1 MTDRPVNLD
10 LGMSS
15 QLDSQAQRHSQA
27 RREDAHA
34 GLSHSDQKNQILQ
47 DAARLE
53 ELLADTSDSSAPAVP
68 DAEQQAALVPRPTDL
83 FAGRLSLSREPEP
96 ANLNSCMQAQQ
107 EDGHAVLSH
116 SGQENQTLQDAA
128 RLKEHHADTS
138 DSSAPAVPDAEQ
150 QAALL
155 PRPTD
160 LFAGGVP
167 QSQEAEPANSKS
179 PMLVTE
185 LEENIAHM
193 ARTLMVSQGTQGVT
207 TVRIELGREQLPGV
221 ILEVFRN
228 EGTLVA
234 QFICANEQS
243 HARLTRVVSWLG
255 ESLSG
260 RLKNDTLIRVQ
271 TDDPEDPLPV
281 EVRHRATPV

>member
-10 LGMSS
+10 LGVSS
-15 QLDSQAQRHSQA
+15 QLESHAQGHSQA

-34 GLSHSDQKNQILQ
+34 RLSRGGQENQILE
-47 DAARLE
+47 DAAKLE
-53 ELLADTSDSSAPAVP
+53 KLLTGTSDTSAPAVLH
-68 DAEQQAALVPRPTDL
+68 AEQQAALVPRPTDL
-83 FAGRLSLSREPEP
+83 FAGRLPLPREPEP
-96 ANLNSCMQAQQ
+96 ANLNSFMQAQR

-116 SGQENQTLQDAA
+116 GDQINQTLQDAA
-128 RLKEHHADTS
+128 RLEKHRADTG
-138 DSSAPAVPDAEQ
+138 DSSAPAVLDAEQ

-160 LFAGGVP
+160 LFTGGVP

>member
-10 LGMSS
+10 LGVSS

-27 RREDAHA
+27 RREDAQA
-34 GLSHSDQKNQILQ
+34 GLSHSGQENHILQ

-68 DAEQQAALVPRPTDL
+68 DAEQQT
-83 FAGRLSLSREPEP
+83 
-96 ANLNSCMQAQQ
+96 
-107 EDGHAVLSH
+107 
-116 SGQENQTLQDAA
+116 
-128 RLKEHHADTS
+128 
-138 DSSAPAVPDAEQ
+138 
-150 QAALL
+150 ALL

-160 LFAGGVP
+160 LFAGRVP
-167 QSQEAEPANSKS
+167 QSQEPEPADSKS
-179 PMLVTE
+179 SMLVTE
-185 LEENIAHM
+185 LEENIARM
-193 ARTLMVSQGTQGVT
+193 ARTLMVSQGSQGVT

-234 QFICANEQS
+234 QFVCASEQS
-243 HARLTRVVSWLG
+243 RARLARAVSWLG